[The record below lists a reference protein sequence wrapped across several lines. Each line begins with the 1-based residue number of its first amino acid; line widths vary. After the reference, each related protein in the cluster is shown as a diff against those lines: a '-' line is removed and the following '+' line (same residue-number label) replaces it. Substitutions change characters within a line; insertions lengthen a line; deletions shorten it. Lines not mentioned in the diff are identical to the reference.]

1 MGTLQYIH
9 LFLSGLIIPVGGIVA
24 QVAYKVAKIENEL
37 NGRIVRLETL
47 IEFVLDRGPK
57 LHENQ

>member
-47 IEFVLDRGPK
+47 MEFALDRGPK

>member
-1 MGTLQYIH
+1 MDTLQYIH
-9 LFLSGLIIPVGGIVA
+9 LFLSGLIIPVGGIIA

-47 IEFVLDRGPK
+47 MEFALGKGHVT
-57 LHENQ
+57 HET

>member
-47 IEFVLDRGPK
+47 MEFALAKGHVA
-57 LHENQ
+57 HET